1 MTFVRQLGSVVG
13 VAVTICAVA
22 PAGVAW
28 VDTEPL
34 VAGSSSPATCGSSQ
48 QLATTTACSLDQINW
63 LLADSL
69 RSLPGVAVPTDV
81 LPAAGQQVS
90 GSEIRQVPPPPS
102 SAALALCALATLGAY
117 QGGRSLRRVHFVG
130 GVPEWYHYGGPA
142 QVGHATPLDL
152 EFNLSAMPICRFEAP
167 AAGGSEQPSPQWLRP
182 DPRVRLHSQYSLL
195 IADPRGP
202 PMLP

>member
-13 VAVTICAVA
+13 VALVVCAAA

-48 QLATTTACSLDQINW
+48 QLATTAVCSLDQINW
-63 LLADSL
+63 LLPGSL
-69 RSLPGVAVPTDV
+69 RSLPGVAVPADV

-117 QGGRSLRRVHFVG
+117 QGGRSVRRMHFVSG
-130 GVPEWYHYGGPA
+130 IPEWYHYGGPA
-142 QVGHATPLDL
+142 QVGHARPFDL
-152 EFNLSAMPICRFEAP
+152 ESGALPVCVFE
-167 AAGGSEQPSPQWLRP
+167 EPSDLRP
-182 DPRVRLHSQYSLL
+182 GHSYRIPREHRSRLCPQFFLL
-195 IADPRGP
+195 IEAPRGP
-202 PMLP
+202 PSLS

>member
-117 QGGRSLRRVHFVG
+117 QGGRSLRRVHFVSG
-130 GVPEWYHYGGPA
+130 IPEWYHHGGPV
-142 QVGHATPLDL
+142 QVGHATPFDL
-152 EFNLSAMPICRFEAP
+152 ESGALPVCVF
-167 AAGGSEQPSPQWLRP
+167 EQPSDLRP
-182 DPRVRLHSQYSLL
+182 NHSYRIPREHHSRLCPQFFLL
-195 IADPRGP
+195 IEAPRGP
-202 PMLP
+202 PNLS